1 MSIAE
6 TALTIGGIV
15 FTLLVLPTL
24 LDDEAT
30 VPRKQSIPT
39 SIVLF
44 AFFTIP
50 YGCMGL
56 VFPAVSSTLG
66 SLLWGLVA
74 VYRSPETNVYEESY
88 STDMKTAP
96 GD

>member
-6 TALTIGGIV
+6 ITLTIGGIV
-15 FTLLVLPTL
+15 FSLLVLPTL
-24 LDDEAT
+24 LDSKAT

-50 YGCMGL
+50 YAHMGF

-74 VYRSPETNVYEESY
+74 VYRRPETNVYEESY
-88 STDMKTAP
+88 STDMNTTL